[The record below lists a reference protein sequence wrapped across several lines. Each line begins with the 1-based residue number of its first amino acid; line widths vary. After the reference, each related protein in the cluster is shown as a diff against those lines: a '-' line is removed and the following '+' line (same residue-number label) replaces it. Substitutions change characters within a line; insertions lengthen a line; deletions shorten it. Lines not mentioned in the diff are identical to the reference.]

1 MTQKRIEL
9 PPKIEKR
16 LAELGE
22 MGEFDGADVAHCR
35 TTYWAARADWH
46 KILVDCYDAAL
57 GRARATTEPQGAAQ

>member
-9 PPKIEKR
+9 PSKIENR

-35 TTYWAARADWH
+35 ATYWSARADWH
-46 KILVDCYDAAL
+46 TILVDCYAAAL
-57 GRARATTEPQGAAQ
+57 ARSRATTEPRGTAQ